1 MRAFGLLLLP
11 LLIITVTLRA
21 EQILVRKSDGTRIY
35 VQVTGPLAEG
45 RAATLARDINQY
57 DAASKGDDVFAAVDD
72 AALRQQLNALAKSLR
87 DDAADQLDLAY
98 RVASRTSAGM
108 DDRLLAPGFDSMRQL
123 SELVSRPPT
132 RQYVRTQITTSIAG
146 TVLWFM
152 GHADFKNGS
161 DAWLGYTLGLPMKI
175 GAYQFR
181 LTGPN
186 GARPRCQRVVVMSDP
201 MIATLTPINCP

>member
-11 LLIITVTLRA
+11 LLIIAGTSRA
-21 EQILVRKSDGTRIY
+21 DQILVRKSDGTAIS
-35 VQVTGPLAEG
+35 VQTTGPLAEG

-72 AALRQQLNALAKSLR
+72 AALRQALNALAKSLR

-98 RVASRTSAGM
+98 RVASRTSAGV
-108 DDRLLAPGFDSMRQL
+108 DDRLLAPGFDSMRKL
-123 SELVSRPPT
+123 SERISRPPT

-161 DAWLGYTLGLPMKI
+161 DAWVGYTLGLPMKI
-175 GAYQFR
+175 GAYEFR
-181 LTGPN
+181 LTGP
-186 GARPRCQRVVVMSDP
+186 GSARPRCQRVVVMSDP
-201 MIATLTPINCP
+201 MIATLAPIDCP